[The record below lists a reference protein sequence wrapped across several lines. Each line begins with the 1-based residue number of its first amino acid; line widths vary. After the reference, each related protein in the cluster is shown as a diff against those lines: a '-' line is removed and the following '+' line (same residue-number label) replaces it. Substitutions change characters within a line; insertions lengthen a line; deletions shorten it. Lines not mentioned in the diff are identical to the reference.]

1 MTRQWNMKTEAGEIM
16 DLLSLLTEAVRA
28 GASDLFLIP
37 GAPETAKVNGVL
49 KPLSNERLTPEKAGA
64 IITQIYSLA
73 NNRQRSILQKHG
85 DDDFSFSVSNLGR
98 FRLNAYKQ
106 RNSLAA
112 VLRCVS
118 YSVPDPAAMNI
129 PKEVLDLCSLRN
141 GLVLITGAA
150 GSGKSTTLA
159 CMIDK
164 INRERSGHIITLE
177 DPIEY
182 LHGHKKSL
190 VSQREV
196 SQDTESYASA
206 LRAALRQSPNVIL
219 LGEMRDLE
227 TIQTALTAVETGQL
241 LLSSL
246 HTIGAAQTV
255 DRIIDVFPAE
265 QQQQVRPQ
273 LALVL
278 RAVISQQL
286 IPAIDGSIVPAFE
299 IMICNTAIQNM
310 IRDGKAHQMDSVI
323 KLSAREGMRTM
334 DDDLLRLV
342 TEGKITPSSALM
354 YSIYPDQLRKK
365 LEEKRFIK

>member
-1 MTRQWNMKTEAGEIM
+1 M
-16 DLLSLLTEAVRA
+16 DLITLLTKAVHA
-28 GASDLFLIP
+28 SASDLFLIP
-37 GAPETAKVNGVL
+37 GAPETIKSNGVL
-49 KPLSNERLTPEKAGA
+49 KPLTEERLSPDQTTA
-64 IITQIYSLA
+64 IITQIYAMA
-73 NNRQRSILQKHG
+73 NDRSMETLLKTG

-118 YSVPDPAAMNI
+118 YTVPDPKAMRI

-141 GLVLITGAA
+141 GLVLVTGAA

-182 LHGHKKSL
+182 LHGHKMSL

-206 LRAALRQSPNVIL
+206 LRSALRQSPNVIL

-273 LALVL
+273 LSLVL

-286 IPAIDGSIVPAFE
+286 IPALDGSIVPAFE

-310 IRDGKAHQMDSVI
+310 IRDGKAHQMESVI

-334 DDDLLRLV
+334 DDDLFRLV
-342 TEGKITPSSALM
+342 SEGTISPSIALM

-365 LEEKRFIK
+365 LEEKRLIK